1 MNIAI
6 ALAQFIML
14 ALGVMASRILVNSGA
29 VSAASGL
36 WSDHMTIAAANNGV
50 WFLLIPALW
59 LLFAEGAA
67 KFRPS
72 LAGAA
77 QSLGVGIAVA
87 VLAAIVVVLVF

>member
-29 VSAASGL
+29 VSANSNV
-36 WSDHMTIAAANNGV
+36 WSDQLTIMAANNGV

-67 KFRPS
+67 KFRPA

-77 QSLGVGIAVA
+77 QSIGVGIAVA
-87 VLAAIVVVLVF
+87 VLAGIVVVLVF